1 FIDWLMREIADPA
14 TSDGAR
20 AKNLATLQKY
30 LSQLPPQK
38 IDPKLME
45 ANQIFVQFNIN
56 NKNVAIP
63 EEVLMKLP
71 ADIRRQLLGS
81 LDDEIT
87 EDTAYEIINS

>member
-1 FIDWLMREIADPA
+1 
-14 TSDGAR
+14 
-20 AKNLATLQKY
+20 
-30 LSQLPPQK
+30 
-38 IDPKLME
+38 ME